1 MQCGWITQHS
11 PIIIHVWWINWCQ
24 KQKIKNSQKMKNR
37 WNLGF
42 TGNLIFNAM
51 KWGNRWWI
59 SLQEWWFYIS
69 EGVYGQRRKWREIG
83 RGLKI
88 IDFLSKREKRKR
100 WTVPRMSSNG
110 LALCERKCCQKN
122 ITKFWNFRKMALFM
136 WKHGMHVN
144 MLTQNARDHKYD
156 TLNEQK
162 HYPMHRDQV

>member
-1 MQCGWITQHS
+1 MVVSVSKSKILVVSDAMWMNNSTHS
-11 PIIIHVWWINWCQ
+11 HNYACMMNKLMPWE
-24 KQKIKNSQKMKNR
+24 KIKNPQKMKNKR
-37 WNLGF
+37 NLGF

-69 EGVYGQRRKWREIG
+69 EGVYGWRRKWKEIG

-100 WTVPRMSSNG
+100 WTVPRTSSNG

-122 ITKFWNFRKMALFM
+122 ITKFWNFRKMALFI
-136 WKHGMHVN
+136 WKHGTHIN
-144 MLTQNARDHKYD
+144 MLILKCTWS
-156 TLNEQK
+156 
-162 HYPMHRDQV
+162 